1 MTKPIKS
8 QTTEVLP
15 SGTTITTLHLTEDAR
30 RGLSTHGTKIC
41 GGDEPPFIGCDWHSE
56 HSVDDR
62 PTGTRCGAPVTHRV
76 LWLDGTY
83 RYSHCCSEHLV
94 LDADV
99 PPHRIET
106 LEVTG

>member
-1 MTKPIKS
+1 MTKPIES

-15 SGTTITTLHLTEDAR
+15 GGTTISTLHLTKDAR
-30 RGLSTHGTKIC
+30 RGLSTHGAKIRA
-41 GGDEPPFIGCDWHSE
+41 GDEPPFTGCDWHSE
-56 HSVDDR
+56 HSADDR
-62 PTGTRCGAPVTHRV
+62 PIGTRCGAPAAYRV

-83 RYSHCCSEHLV
+83 RYSHSCSAHLT

-99 PPHRIET
+99 PPHLIET